1 MELNWIL
8 MQTKWKFFKSN
19 QKNLSAEHRC
29 YLMFFQSRALLWLL
43 DARAMFL
50 LLQFLAKADPQIV
63 AEEGLPL
70 LSQGILQEREVSGA
84 GEEAKWVVYHGHYMF
99 CDCI

>member
-1 MELNWIL
+1 
-8 MQTKWKFFKSN
+8 
-19 QKNLSAEHRC
+19 
-29 YLMFFQSRALLWLL
+29 
-43 DARAMFL
+43 MFL